1 MALLP
6 VRVKEN
12 LEKQACKV
20 LANGKKPITPSVK
33 FKKYMLLSPGSSALD
48 RALLAMLLP
57 N

>member
-33 FKKYMLLSPGSSALD
+33 FKKYMLLSPGSNALD

-57 N
+57 D